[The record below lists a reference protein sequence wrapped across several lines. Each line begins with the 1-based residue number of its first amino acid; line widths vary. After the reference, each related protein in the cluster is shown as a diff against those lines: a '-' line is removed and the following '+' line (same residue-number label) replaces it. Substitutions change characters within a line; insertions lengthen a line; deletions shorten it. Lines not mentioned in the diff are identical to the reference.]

1 MRDLNEKI
9 RGNLIVS
16 CQALPD
22 EPLHSSFIMG
32 RMALAAEQGGARGI
46 RANTA
51 EDIREIQ
58 KNVDLPV
65 IGIVKREYQDSDIY
79 ITPTLREAD
88 ELVEAGC
95 EIIATDAT
103 DRLRPDGQTLD
114 EFYEQLRDRF
124 PGQKFMADCS
134 TVEEALHADKLGFD
148 YIGTGLYIF
157 CQQNPALLQTAQ
169 QDQIFASFIA
179 YQLPVGITG
188 LLLAAIYAA
197 AQSTLSTGLNS
208 VATSWTLDI
217 QERLTK
223 KPLSFEQQTKI
234 ARWVSLG
241 VGVLSIVVAMILANG
256 QIKSAYV
263 WFNSFM
269 GLVLGV
275 LAGTF
280 VLGVFT
286 KKTSPMG
293 AYSAFAVS
301 SILIIWIKYMEPD
314 VSIWSYSLITIGIS
328 VIVGLVVSA
337 IERAVT
343 GRKVEADTYTTVY
356 DLKKI
361 KDEKKVGADKAPNAV
376 LAEEGE

>member
-1 MRDLNEKI
+1 MRDLNEKL

-51 EDIREIQ
+51 EDIREIRR
-58 KNVDLPV
+58 NVDLPV

-134 TVEEALHADKLGFD
+134 TVEEALHADKLEFD

-157 CQQNPALLQTAQ
+157 YQQNPVLLQTAQ

-301 SILIIWIKYMEPD
+301 SIVIIWIKYMEPD

>member
-1 MRDLNEKI
+1 MRDLNEKL

-51 EDIREIQ
+51 EDIREIRR
-58 KNVDLPV
+58 NVDLPV

-134 TVEEALHADKLGFD
+134 TVEEALHADKLEFD

-157 CQQNPALLQTAQ
+157 YQQNPVLLQTAQ

-301 SILIIWIKYMEPD
+301 SIVIIWIKYMEPD

-361 KDEKKVGADKAPNAV
+361 KDEKKVGAEKAPNAV

>member
-1 MRDLNEKI
+1 MRDLNEKL

-157 CQQNPALLQTAQ
+157 YQQNPALLQTAQ

-301 SILIIWIKYMEPD
+301 SIVIIWIKYMEPD

>member
-1 MRDLNEKI
+1 MRDLNEKL

-51 EDIREIQ
+51 EDIREIRR
-58 KNVDLPV
+58 NVDLPV

-343 GRKVEADTYTTVY
+343 GRKVEADTYMTVY